1 MAARDVNVRQPLR
14 SVSNPH
20 AAWHKPTLW
29 ERIGD
34 ILRWGRE
41 NGQPPIWMGA
51 LIVGLT
57 FGVIALI
64 VHGLGG

>member
-1 MAARDVNVRQPLR
+1 MRDVNVRQPLR

-41 NGQPPIWMGA
+41 NGQPGIVQAVALLGA
-51 LIVGLT
+51 IFVLGAV
-57 FGVIALI
+57 FCAAWGV
-64 VHGLGG
+64 

>member
-1 MAARDVNVRQPLR
+1 MRDVNVRQPLR

-41 NGQPPIWMGA
+41 DGQPARYGIP
-51 LIVGLT
+51 LL
-57 FGVIALI
+57 IALFAL
-64 VHGLGG
+64 VAVFCAAFGG